1 MKYWESNMSE
11 DEQPLTQRK
20 HHKVIENSFKW
31 IPLDKR
37 KSKFGGPM
45 TPRKA
50 ELRNPLLWFSC
61 EGKELYLVNS
71 SEETLDLVA
80 AGTGGLQTVDD
91 DCISVSTKN
100 KYEYKNVKPN
110 DAVKVEEFDGYY
122 DLDYLLQVS
131 LKVQSKNLGCIEIL
145 TPAKKGGIGETVLL
159 WDTMENGKN
168 VSITN
173 CE

>member
-1 MKYWESNMSE
+1 MS
-11 DEQPLTQRK
+11 DNNQQAPQKK
-20 HHKVIENSFKW
+20 HHKIIENSFKW

-50 ELRNPLLWFSC
+50 ELRNPLLWFAP

-71 SEETLDLVA
+71 SAETLDFVG
-80 AGTGGLQTVDD
+80 AGTGGFQTVDD
-91 DCISVSTKN
+91 DCITVSTKN
-100 KYEYKNVKPN
+100 KYKYEYTNVRPN

-122 DLDYLLQVS
+122 DLDYVLQVS
-131 LKVQSKNLGCIEIL
+131 MRIQSKNLGCMEIL
-145 TPAKKGGIGETVLL
+145 TPPKKGGIGELVVL